1 MRLSAVLPSLIPPAR
16 PDCFGGSGFVLSPA
30 GDLIWTLAT
39 TPGSPRARQH
49 LRRLVV
55 LAHGQAL
62 AWAVMAAD
70 LAHLF
75 QRLSK
80 RRGITRSGLAPA
92 GTCRSGL
99 DQLLHDVVYGG
110 PGGCGAARRVEAG
123 GFSGGPP
130 GGGGGDTRT
139 IQRVLSGPCAP
150 CPPGPWCCAQAG

>member
-110 PGGCGAARRVEAG
+110 PGGCGAAGRVEAG
-123 GFSGGPP
+123 GVRGGQP
-130 GGGGGDTRT
+130 GGGGGYDEQNMRLYAVAG
-139 IQRVLSGPCAP
+139 QRDPLGV
-150 CPPGPWCCAQAG
+150 